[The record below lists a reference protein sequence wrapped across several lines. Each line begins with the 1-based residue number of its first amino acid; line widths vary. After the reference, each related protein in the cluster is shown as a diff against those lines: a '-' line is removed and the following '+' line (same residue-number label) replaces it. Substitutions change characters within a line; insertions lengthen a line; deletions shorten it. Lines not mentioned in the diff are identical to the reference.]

1 MGGKRYA
8 GYIVGAVVIL
18 LGIYIIVT
26 YNSLVK
32 KEERVKKQWAEVQS
46 TYQRRLDLIP
56 NLVNVVKG
64 VSDFEQSTLENIASA
79 RSRALAGQTNI
90 ISGENYGEQQRL
102 QDSLASATNR
112 LIIVIERY
120 PTLKGTSAYSGL
132 QTQLE
137 GTERRIKVARVDFNE
152 AVADYNSTVRSGS
165 AMLVAKLFGF
175 KPMEGFQAVAGAEN
189 AVEINF

>member
-152 AVADYNSTVRSGS
+152 AVADYN
-165 AMLVAKLFGF
+165 
-175 KPMEGFQAVAGAEN
+175 
-189 AVEINF
+189 